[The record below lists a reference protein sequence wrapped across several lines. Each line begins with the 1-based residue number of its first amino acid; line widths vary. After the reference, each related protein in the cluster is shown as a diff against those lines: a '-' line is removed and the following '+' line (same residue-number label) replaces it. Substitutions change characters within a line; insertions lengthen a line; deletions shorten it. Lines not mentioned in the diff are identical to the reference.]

1 MTVDMSGA
9 PPDEGLRARRKRES
23 LTRILDAG
31 AARLRVDGPDG
42 GAIGT
47 VMRDAGLTHGAFYAH
62 FASKD
67 ELAIAA
73 FRHALAGSRPR
84 WIGTKADASWGARAA
99 RLARGYLNRPHRDDR
114 ADSCAFSAV
123 GSDAA
128 RMPADFRAV
137 YEQELRKSLNAMGG
151 RPVDAT
157 QEHELYDEAIATLA
171 LCIGGLVLS
180 RAVESESFS
189 SRILRVCRNAAARM
203 GAAVDEPNEGGEGDK
218 A

>member
-1 MTVDMSGA
+1 MTVNMRKSASG
-9 PPDEGLRARRKRES
+9 EGQRAQQKRES

-31 AARLRVDGPDG
+31 AARLRADGPDG
-42 GAIGT
+42 GAIGK
-47 VMRDAGLTHGAFYAH
+47 VMQDAGLTHGAFYSH
-62 FASKD
+62 FANKD

-73 FRHALAGSRPR
+73 FRHGLAGTRPR
-84 WIGTKADASWGARAA
+84 WIGKTRDASWGARAA
-99 RLARGYLNRPHRDDR
+99 RLARGYLNRTHRDDR

-128 RMPADFRAV
+128 RMPAEFRVA
-137 YEQELRKSLNAMGG
+137 YEEELRKTLNAMGG
-151 RPVDAT
+151 RPVDDAW
-157 QEHELYDEAIATLA
+157 EHEFYDEAIATLA

-189 SRILRVCRNAAARM
+189 TRILRVCRNAVAQM
-203 GAAVDEPNEGGEGDK
+203 GAAVDEHTGRGHGAE

>member
-1 MTVDMSGA
+1 MTVDMRNAALG
-9 PPDEGLRARRKRES
+9 EGQRARQKRES

-31 AARLRVDGPDG
+31 AARLRADGPDG
-42 GAIGT
+42 PAIGK
-47 VMRDAGLTHGAFYAH
+47 VMQDAGLTHGAFYSH

-73 FRHALAGSRPR
+73 FRHGLAESRPR
-84 WIGTKADASWGARAA
+84 WIGKKPDASWGARAA
-99 RLARGYLNRPHRDDR
+99 RLARGYLNRTHRDDR
-114 ADSCAFSAV
+114 ADSCAFSAI

-128 RMPADFRAV
+128 RMPAEFRAA
-137 YEQELRKSLNAMGG
+137 YEEELRKTLNAMGG
-151 RPVDAT
+151 RPVDEA

-189 SRILRVCRNAAARM
+189 SRILRVCRNAVAQM
-203 GAAVDEPNEGGEGDK
+203 GAAVDERAERGHE
-218 A
+218 AEA

>member
-1 MTVDMSGA
+1 MMVDMRNSPSG
-9 PPDEGLRARRKRES
+9 EGQRARQKRES
-23 LTRILDAG
+23 LTRILDAS

-42 GAIGT
+42 GAIGK
-47 VMRDAGLTHGAFYAH
+47 VMRDAGLTHGAFYSH

-67 ELAIAA
+67 DLAIAA
-73 FRHALAGSRPR
+73 FRHGLAESRPR
-84 WIGTKADASWGARAA
+84 WIGKTRDASWGARAA
-99 RLARGYLNRPHRDDR
+99 RLARGYLNRTHRDER
-114 ADSCAFSAV
+114 ADSCAFSAI

-128 RMPADFRAV
+128 RMPAEFRSA
-137 YEQELRKSLNAMGG
+137 YEEELRKTLNAMGG
-151 RPVDAT
+151 RPVDDP

-203 GAAVDEPNEGGEGDK
+203 GAAVDERAERGPGTEV
-218 A
+218 